1 LQNNSCFF
9 AKKTGIEQNNQDI
22 FGESAEVE
30 PLPNM
35 HLSLSSLLVVG
46 LGGRLE
52 DPFEKSTCPDIQAT
66 LDPDKRKQATA
77 PCVADT
83 VATIPP

>member
-9 AKKTGIEQNNQDI
+9 AKKTRIEQNNQD
-22 FGESAEVE
+22 FFDDSAAAH

-35 HLSLSSLLVVG
+35 HLSLSSLLAVG

-52 DPFEKSTCPDIQAT
+52 DPFEKSTCPDIQAA

>member
-1 LQNNSCFF
+1 
-9 AKKTGIEQNNQDI
+9 
-22 FGESAEVE
+22 
-30 PLPNM
+30 M

-52 DPFEKSTCPDIQAT
+52 DAFEKSACPDIRAT
-66 LDPDKRKQATA
+66 LDPQKRKQATA

>member
-1 LQNNSCFF
+1 LQKNSCFF
-9 AKKTGIEQNNQDI
+9 AKRRGLSKKNQDI
-22 FGESAEVE
+22 FGDSAAVE

-35 HLSLSSLLVVG
+35 HLSLSSLLAVG

-52 DPFEKSTCPDIQAT
+52 DPFEKSTCPDIQAR
-66 LDPDKRKQATA
+66 LDPHKRKQATA

>member
-9 AKKTGIEQNNQDI
+9 VKTTRIEQKNQGFFDDDV
-22 FGESAEVE
+22 AAH
-30 PLPNM
+30 PLPDM
-35 HLSLSSLLVVG
+35 HLSLSSLLAVG
-46 LGGRLE
+46 LGERPE

-66 LDPDKRKQATA
+66 LDPHKRKQATA